1 MSPRSKQQ
9 FEEIREAS
17 QRKIF
22 DASLELFGTKGYEAT
37 SISQI
42 AKIAGISKGLIYNY
56 FESKE
61 ALLEAM
67 ILDLVSI
74 GDEMVEQMWSDQPE
88 QTLKNL
94 IQAIFVWFRQNDK
107 LNRLLI
113 GLSTQIDRFQFVHD
127 MAQNKMEGYLVM
139 LENLLK
145 EIGFSDYKTEA
156 RILATLFDGIALH
169 IMMMKED
176 YPMEEVEQML
186 INKYCVKQSN
196 QTT

>member
-1 MSPRSKQQ
+1 MKNATVLYFTAPKPSKN
-9 FEEIREAS
+9 RLRTGS
-17 QRKIF
+17 QKRP
-22 DASLELFGTKGYEAT
+22 A
-37 SISQI
+37 QI
-42 AKIAGISKGLIYNY
+42 AKSAGISKGLIYNY

-61 ALLEAM
+61 ALLESM
-67 ILDLVSI
+67 IHDLVSV
-74 GDEMVEQMWSDQPE
+74 GDEMVEQIWSDQPD

-94 IQAIFVWFRQNDK
+94 IQIIFEWFRQNDK

-127 MAQNKMEGYLVM
+127 MAKNKMDGYLVM
-139 LENLLK
+139 LESLLK

-176 YPMEEVEQML
+176 YPMDEVEQML